1 MTFLTILIFTTAMA
15 ASIGVILFNISG
27 ALPRIAEIIE
37 TEFAPTPRRE
47 RQINFGAVKQHQAQ
61 YQAQHQAF
69 RTADVVA
76 FPVAMPVEQEFKLA
90 A

>member
-1 MTFLTILIFTTAMA
+1 MIFLTVTIFSVALA
-15 ASIGVILFNISG
+15 GSIGVVLFNISS

-47 RQINFGAVKQHQAQ
+47 RQINFGAVKRHHAL
-61 YQAQHQAF
+61 
-69 RTADVVA
+69 RTAEVVA
-76 FPVAMPVEQEFKLA
+76 FPVAMAVEQEFKLA

>member
-15 ASIGVILFNISG
+15 ASIGVILINISG

-47 RQINFGAVKQHQAQ
+47 RQINFGAVKQHQAL
-61 YQAQHQAF
+61 

-76 FPVAMPVEQEFKLA
+76 FPVAMAVEQEFKLA

>member
-15 ASIGVILFNISG
+15 ASIGVILFNISN

-61 YQAQHQAF
+61 YQAF

>member
-15 ASIGVILFNISG
+15 ASIGVILFNINA

-37 TEFAPTPRRE
+37 AEFAPAVHRQ
-47 RQINFGAVKQHQAQ
+47 RQINFGAVKQHQVL
-61 YQAQHQAF
+61 
-69 RTADVVA
+69 RTAEVVA
-76 FPVAMPVEQEFKLA
+76 FPVTALVEQEFKLA

>member
-47 RQINFGAVKQHQAQ
+47 RQINFGAVKQHQVL
-61 YQAQHQAF
+61 

-76 FPVAMPVEQEFKLA
+76 FPVAMAVEQEFKLA

>member
-1 MTFLTILIFTTAMA
+1 MIFLTFTVFSVALA
-15 ASIGVILFNISG
+15 ASIGVILFNISS

-37 TEFAPTPRRE
+37 AEFAPTPRRE
-47 RQINFGAVKQHQAQ
+47 RQINFGAMKQHQALHH
-61 YQAQHQAF
+61 AL

-76 FPVAMPVEQEFKLA
+76 FPAMARAEQEFKLA

>member
-15 ASIGVILFNISG
+15 ASIGVILNNISG

-47 RQINFGAVKQHQAQ
+47 RQINFGAVKQHQVL
-61 YQAQHQAF
+61 

-76 FPVAMPVEQEFKLA
+76 FPVAMAVEREFKLA

>member
-1 MTFLTILIFTTAMA
+1 MIFLTFTVFSVALA
-15 ASIGVILFNISG
+15 ASVGVILFNISN

-47 RQINFGAVKQHQAQ
+47 RQINFGAIKQHKVL
-61 YQAQHQAF
+61 

-76 FPVAMPVEQEFKLA
+76 FPAMARAEQEFKLA

>member
-15 ASIGVILFNISG
+15 ASIGVILFNISN

-47 RQINFGAVKQHQAQ
+47 RQINFGAVKQHQAL
-61 YQAQHQAF
+61 

-76 FPVAMPVEQEFKLA
+76 FPISLAVEQEFKLA

>member
-47 RQINFGAVKQHQAQ
+47 RQINFGAVKKHQALHH
-61 YQAQHQAF
+61 AL

-76 FPVAMPVEQEFKLA
+76 FPVAMAVEQEFKLA